1 MLETIQ
7 QEVGSVR
14 RIAVIKDKDDMLKA
28 TETLSKLNVL
38 LDNLKKDEKLLTEP
52 LNKTLDEIKG
62 RYKPTKTVLE
72 SEIARIRSVMSVYQ
86 TEQVRIQKEEEAKI
100 ASRIGEGKGKIK
112 FETATK
118 KMSEIE
124 RVDNVVSSDVG
135 TVRFSNTKV
144 LKVVDMNLIPDEY
157 FDLNETKLLKVL
169 KAGVVVAGAVLEDK
183 LIAVNK
189 R

>member
-7 QEVGSVR
+7 QEVGSVG

-38 LDNLKKDEKLLTEP
+38 MDRLVEEKEKITKP
-52 LNKTLDEIKG
+52 LNEALKEVRNK
-62 RYKPTKTVLE
+62 YKPVETVLE

-124 RVDNVVSSDVG
+124 RVDNIVSSDVG
-135 TVRFSNTKV
+135 TVKFRTDKV

-157 FDLNETKLLKVL
+157 FDLNESKLLKVL

>member
-7 QEVGSVR
+7 QEVGGIG

-38 LDNLKKDEKLLTEP
+38 MDRLVEEKEKITKP
-52 LNKTLDEIKG
+52 LNEALKEVRGK
-62 RYKPTKTVLE
+62 YKPVETVLE
-72 SEIARIRSVMSVYQ
+72 SEIERIRNVMSVYQ
-86 TEQVRIQKEEEAKI
+86 TEQVRLEKVEEAKI
-100 ASRIGEGKGKIK
+100 ANRVGEGKGKIK
-112 FETATK
+112 IETATK

-135 TVRFSNTKV
+135 TVKFRTDKI
-144 LKVVDMNLIPDEY
+144 LKVVDINLIPDEY
-157 FDLNETKLLKVL
+157 FDLNESKLLKAL

-183 LIAVNK
+183 LVPINN